1 MFNLNVD
8 QFLRV
13 FKAYVSF
20 YSLCQAALT
29 LIVISRMI
37 TSIFM
42 MQAIEGASKNKINKV
57 FEFGNYLVL
66 SKIHLR
72 SSRSM

>member
-1 MFNLNVD
+1 MFNFNVD

-13 FKAYVSF
+13 FKDYVSS

-37 TSIFM
+37 TSVFM
-42 MQAIEGASKNKINKV
+42 MQAIEVVASKNKINKV
-57 FEFGNYLVL
+57 F
-66 SKIHLR
+66 
-72 SSRSM
+72 